1 MRVPS
6 AKMTPGFSFPA
17 GPNRISFMRLL
28 LQILLSLMT
37 SLLTADLQGPS
48 RLLTQ
53 LLGQLRELNCHSCL
67 GHFELQR
74 YIWSEQTYGLYSSD
88 VFQDDTVTGPV
99 WQNCVNVVALCCEES
114 LDSRFA
120 RLRLICQFCHIIRCR
135 ILLVVL
141 HLRDFAGAPLM
152 RSLPWPRAVDRFA
165 IDLQPIANLREPLF
179 HDHRNSAVG
188 SGADIQQQVAS
199 TADRI
204 DEYDY

>member
-1 MRVPS
+1 MLVPS

-53 LLGQLRELNCHSCL
+53 LLRQIRKVNRYSYFGC
-67 GHFELQR
+67 FELQR
-74 YIWSEQTYGLYSSD
+74 YIRSEQTYGLYSSD

-99 WQNCVNVVALCCEES
+99 WQNCIQVVALCCEES

-120 RLRLICQFCHIIRCR
+120 HLRLICQFCDIIGRR
-135 ILLVVL
+135 IFLVVF
-141 HLRDFAGAPLM
+141 HLRGFAGAPLM
-152 RSLPWPRAVDRFA
+152 RHLPWP
-165 IDLQPIANLREPLF
+165 
-179 HDHRNSAVG
+179 
-188 SGADIQQQVAS
+188 
-199 TADRI
+199 
-204 DEYDY
+204 